1 MLPLISWL
9 LWVKKYRKANQKQ
22 KKLDIWLDIFL
33 IENAL
38 RPQGHSRK
46 SAIQTHMRTK
56 VVSSRKFIK
65 PSFAYLIEKK
75 RDGGEFTQEEIRYI
89 VDSIIDKEIPDF
101 QLSAL
106 AMAIYF
112 SGMSAQETAILA
124 EEMMY
129 SGEVVDLSR
138 ITKPKIDK
146 YSTGGVGDKT
156 SLVLAP
162 LAAAC
167 GVVMPMMNGVDEEF
181 VISNLQKLDA
191 IPGYRAELELE
202 EFIEQL
208 NTVGCATVRQDPEI
222 APVDTTLYAMRQET
236 ATVPSLPLITG
247 SVLSRKLAQGSEG
260 LVVDVKWGNGS
271 FIRDVEQARQLAR
284 SITRVGRSMKRR
296 CVALVTDMNQPLG
309 DTVGTALEIRE
320 AIQLLKGEGPEDLQE
335 LVLKLGM
342 EIVRLAGVAGS
353 TLSAKQTV
361 QKHLTDGSALEK
373 FKEMITAQGGDATYI
388 DDPDKFPKAK
398 YVRKLPAP
406 KRGYVHTIN
415 AGMIARGVQLLA
427 KKDVAGSKRGSKW
440 DHAVGVSEIKKVGAQ
455 VKQGE
460 PLMMIHYN
468 DEARL
473 EAALDYLRQAY
484 RLAPK
489 RPTPPELIVER
500 VA

>member
-1 MLPLISWL
+1 MRKKIIS
-9 LWVKKYRKANQKQ
+9 
-22 KKLDIWLDIFL
+22 
-33 IENAL
+33 
-38 RPQGHSRK
+38 P
-46 SAIQTHMRTK
+46 
-56 VVSSRKFIK
+56 RKFVK

-75 RDGGEFTQEEIRYI
+75 RDGGEFTQEEIRFI
-89 VDSIIDKEIPDF
+89 VDSVIDKEMPSH
-101 QLSAL
+101 QLAAL
-106 AMAIYF
+106 CSVIYF
-112 SGMSAQETAILA
+112 QGMSAQETAVLS
-124 EEMMY
+124 EEMML
-129 SGEVVDLSR
+129 SGEVIDLSR
-138 ITKPKIDK
+138 LTRPKIDK

-156 SLVLAP
+156 TLVLVP

-167 GVVMPMMNGVDEEF
+167 GVVMPNMNGVDEEF
-181 VISNLQKLDA
+181 VISTLDKLSA
-191 IPGYRAELELE
+191 IPGFNPKLELDP
-202 EFIEQL
+202 FVDQL
-208 NTVGCATVRQDPEI
+208 RDVGCAIIEQSKDI
-222 APVDTTLYAMRQET
+222 APVDEIIYNMRQQT
-236 ATVPSLPLITG
+236 ATIPSLPLITG

-284 SITRVGRSMKRR
+284 SITRVGRSLKRR

-309 DTVGTALEIRE
+309 DTVGTGLELQE
-320 AIQLLKGEGPEDLQE
+320 AIRLLKGEGPEDLQE

-361 QKHLTDGSALEK
+361 QRALTEGTAFEK
-373 FKEMITAQGGDATYI
+373 FKEMVAAQGGKTACL
-388 DDPDKFPKAK
+388 DDLDKFPKAK

-427 KKDVAGSKRGSKW
+427 LASGKSKKMDP
-440 DHAVGVSEIKKVGAQ
+440 AVGVSEIKKVGTQ

-468 DEARL
+468 DESKLDSAL
-473 EAALDYLRQAY
+473 EYLKAAY

-489 RPTPPELIVER
+489 RPNTPELIVER

>member
-1 MLPLISWL
+1 MR
-9 LWVKKYRKANQKQ
+9 KK
-22 KKLDIWLDIFL
+22 I
-33 IENAL
+33 
-38 RPQGHSRK
+38 
-46 SAIQTHMRTK
+46 
-56 VVSSRKFIK
+56 VSPRKFVK

-89 VDSIIDKEIPDF
+89 VDSIIDKDMPPH
-101 QLSAL
+101 QLAAL
-106 AMAIYF
+106 CSVIYF
-112 SGMSAQETAILA
+112 QGMSAQETAVLS
-124 EEMMY
+124 EEMML
-129 SGEVVDLSR
+129 SGEVIDLSR
-138 ITKPKIDK
+138 LTRPKIDK

-156 SLVLAP
+156 TLVLVP

-167 GVVMPMMNGVDEEF
+167 GVVMPNMNGVDEEF
-181 VISNLQKLDA
+181 VISTLDKLSA
-191 IPGYRAELELE
+191 IPGYSPKMDLDP
-202 EFIEQL
+202 FVDQL
-208 NTVGCATVRQDPEI
+208 KDVGCAIAEQSKEI
-222 APVDTTLYAMRQET
+222 APVDSIIYSMRQQT
-236 ATVPSLPLITG
+236 ATIPSLPLITG

-309 DTVGTALEIRE
+309 DTVGTGLELQE
-320 AIQLLKGEGPEDLQE
+320 AVRLLKGEGPEDLQE

-361 QKHLTDGSALEK
+361 QRALKEGTAFEK
-373 FKEMITAQGGDATYI
+373 FKEMVAAQGGKTACL
-388 DDPDKFPKAK
+388 DDLEKFPKAK

-415 AGMIARGVQLLA
+415 AGMIARGVQLLGLSSPKA
-427 KKDVAGSKRGSKW
+427 KKLDP
-440 DHAVGVSEIKKVGAQ
+440 AVGVSEIKKVGTQ

-468 DEARL
+468 DESKLDSAL
-473 EAALDYLRQAY
+473 EYLKAAY

-489 RPTPPELIVER
+489 RPNTPELIVER